1 MEAGDERWFWHVLAL
16 ALGKTVGELQ
26 RDMSHREFESWKEFY
41 RLRPFDDLHR
51 YHRPAAVVAH
61 SMGGGG
67 EIGKTID
74 LLVNESK
81 TIAELEQAM
90 EGEFSEADK
99 ATMRALSGA

>member
-1 MEAGDERWFWHVLAL
+1 MEPGGDLWFWHVLAL

-26 RDMSHREFESWKEFY
+26 RDMSNREFESWKKFY
-41 RLRPFDDLHR
+41 QFRPFDDLHR

-61 SMGGGG
+61 AMGRGG
-67 EIGKTID
+67 EMGTTID

-81 TIAELEQAM
+81 TIAELEKAM

-99 ATMRALSGA
+99 ATMRAFSGA